1 MRSPALALSAVAALL
16 ALNTPASAAAWRG
29 YISHSLGF
37 AFAAPGDLKMG
48 KTTYK
53 GAVAGTRDAM
63 TWTSTD
69 DGIEYK
75 AIVIDTTGEAAQSA
89 TLLGEAEYIFQ
100 DGQKLLMDSFG
111 RVDRHYGRKLSIDL
125 RNNGGR
131 RIACFYFVNG
141 RIISLQA
148 SVPAGGDVD
157 TPELA
162 RFVDSITFYPERA
175 ADDDQELP
183 LPK

>member
-1 MRSPALALSAVAALL
+1 MRSPGLVLSAFTALL
-16 ALNTPASAAAWRG
+16 ALNTPASAAWRG
-29 YISHSLGF
+29 YISHTLGF

-63 TWTSTD
+63 TWTATD

-75 AIVIDTTGEAAQSA
+75 VMVIDTTSEAAQSA

-100 DGQKLLMDSFG
+100 DGQKLRMDAFG
-111 RVDRHYGRKLSIDL
+111 RVDRHYGRKLTVDL
-125 RNNGGR
+125 PNNGGR
-131 RIACFYFVNG
+131 KIACFYFVNG
-141 RIISLQA
+141 RIVSLQA
-148 SVPAGGDVD
+148 SVPASGDID
-157 TPELA
+157 SPELA

-175 ADDDQELP
+175 ADEDQELP